1 MIKQR
6 KYNIE
11 ETNIALLGS
20 DLEKKVKAA
29 SAATEK
35 AWTGAGKAPGLQIW
49 RIEKFKVV
57 TVQKE
62 DHGRFYDGD
71 SYIVLNTYKKKD
83 SDKLHWDIHFW
94 LGDETTQDEAG
105 TAAYKTVELDTLLG
119 GEPVQHREVQGFES
133 LLFLSYFTPGPI
145 IMHGGIDSGFR
156 HVKPEEYRPR
166 LLHIKGRKYV
176 RVSEVPMT
184 TSSLNTG
191 DIFILDLGLKIYQ
204 WNGSKAGVAEKSKA
218 TILARALDDER
229 GGKPQVVVLQE
240 GDKEK
245 DFWDRLGGFQKIT
258 HAGEPDEQITGDKKL
273 FKLSDASG
281 KLEFKEIAAGKISKK
296 SLDTNDA
303 FVFDAGS
310 EVFVWIGK
318 KASASER
325 KEGLG
330 HAQSYLKKNN
340 RPAVTPITR
349 ILEGAENEFF
359 NAAFDS

>member
-1 MIKQR
+1 
-6 KYNIE
+6 
-11 ETNIALLGS
+11 LGS

-35 AWTGAGKAPGLQIW
+35 AWTNAGKTTGLQIW

-71 SYIVLNTYKKKD
+71 SYIVLNTYKKKE
-83 SDKLHWDIHFW
+83 SEKLFWDIHFW
-94 LGDETTQDEAG
+94 LGDETSQDEAG

-119 GEPVQHREVQGFES
+119 GEPVQHREVQGYES
-133 LLFLSYFTPGPI
+133 KLFLSYFTPGPL
-145 IMHGGIDSGFR
+145 IMHGGIESGFR

-176 RVSEVPMT
+176 RVREVPMKA
-184 TSSLNTG
+184 SSLNGG

-204 WNGSKAGVAEKSKA
+204 WNGSKAGVTEKSKA
-218 TILARALDDER
+218 TILSRALDDER
-229 GGKPQVVVLQE
+229 GGKPQVIVLQE
-240 GDKEK
+240 GDKDK
-245 DFWDRLGGFQKIT
+245 DFWSHLEGGFTVVPKE
-258 HAGEPDEQITGDKKL
+258 GEPDDEVTGEKKL
-273 FKLSDASG
+273 LRLSDASG
-281 KLEFKEIAAGKISKK
+281 KIEFKEVASGKIAK
-296 SLDTNDA
+296 SLLDTKDA

-318 KASASER
+318 KASANEK

-330 HAQSYLKKNN
+330 YAQTYLKNN
-340 RPAVTPITR
+340 KRPAYTPISK

-359 NAAFDS
+359 KAAFDS

>member
-20 DLEKKVKAA
+20 DLDKKVKAA

-35 AWTGAGKAPGLQIW
+35 AWTNAGKAPGLQIW

-83 SDKLHWDIHFW
+83 SDKICWDIHFW

-119 GEPVQHREVQGFES
+119 GEPVQHREVQGYES
-133 LLFLSYFTPGPI
+133 KLFMSYFQPGPM
-145 IMHGGIDSGFR
+145 IMHGGIESGFR

-166 LLHIKGRKYV
+166 LLHIKGKKYV
-176 RVSEVPMT
+176 RVREVPMKAN
-184 TSSLNTG
+184 SLNGG
-191 DIFILDLGLKIYQ
+191 DIFILDLGLKIIQ
-204 WNGSKAGVAEKSKA
+204 WNGKKAGVSEKSKA
-218 TILARALDDER
+218 TILTRALDDER
-229 GGKPQVVVLQE
+229 GGKPTVVVLQE
-240 GDKEK
+240 GDKDKE
-245 DFWDRLGGFQKIT
+245 FWDPLGGFST
-258 HAGEPDEQITGDKKL
+258 VPAEGEPDDEITGEKKL
-273 FKLSDASG
+273 FRLSDASG
-281 KLEFKEIAAGKISKK
+281 KIEFKEVAKGKISK
-296 SLDTNDA
+296 SLLDSNDA

-318 KASASER
+318 KASAQEK

-330 HAQSYLKKNN
+330 YAQTYLKNN
-340 RPAVTPITR
+340 KRPAVTPISR
-349 ILEGAENEFF
+349 ILEGAENETFK
-359 NAAFDS
+359 ASFDS